1 MYITALYTLNYYKK
15 NILSDF
21 LHTLST
27 KREYIITARIPYYKK
42 DLTFFL

>member
-1 MYITALYTLNYYKK
+1 MYMTALYTLNYHKK

-27 KREYIITARIPYYKK
+27 KQEYIITARIP
-42 DLTFFL
+42 

>member
-1 MYITALYTLNYYKK
+1 MYMTAIYPLNYDKK

-27 KREYIITARIPYYKK
+27 KREYIITARI
-42 DLTFFL
+42 T